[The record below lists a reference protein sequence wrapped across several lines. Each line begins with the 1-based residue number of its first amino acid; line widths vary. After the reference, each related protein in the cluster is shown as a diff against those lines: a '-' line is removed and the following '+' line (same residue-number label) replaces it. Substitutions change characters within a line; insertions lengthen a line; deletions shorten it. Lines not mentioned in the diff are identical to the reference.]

1 MCEDKVSYLLD
12 NESCILP
19 YWKLKI
25 LENTD
30 MSRVWMSV
38 ENGKLP
44 NKSI

>member
-1 MCEDKVSYLLD
+1 MCEGKVSYILHD
-12 NESCILP
+12 ESCILP

-38 ENGKLP
+38 ENRKPP